1 MKFSWVGKGPHQ
13 NRRFI
18 SNFARIA
25 APLTRLTQKGVKYE
39 WTQTCKESFK
49 ELKNRLTT
57 SPILA
62 LPIMGEEFTI

>member
-13 NRRFI
+13 NHRFI

-25 APLTRLTQKGVKYE
+25 APLTRLTQKGVKYV

-49 ELKNRLTT
+49 ELKNWLTT